1 MVTIGRLIADAGGLR
16 AIPPRLDNRG
26 RMKRPRPKKPR
37 KPKGFRAQRPGEVLA
52 LDTVIAIRDG
62 VRRTLFGC
70 LDQRSRFA
78 PALVTPGFSSK
89 RAGDFFDLALG
100 LFPGRVGR
108 VLSDNGSE
116 FEGAFARLLKAK
128 GIGRCYTYPWS
139 PKKNA
144 HLGRF
149 GRTVQEEF
157 LIHHEDL
164 HGEHGGVGGSK
175 WCDRMCRAVGIA
187 SSCRA
192 RSVPVGIVV
201 CGRVS

>member
-37 KPKGFRAQRPGEVLA
+37 QPKGFRAQRPGEVLA

-62 VRRTLFGC
+62 VRRYLFGC
-70 LDQRSRFA
+70 LDLRSRFA
-78 PALVTPGFSSK
+78 LALVTPGFSSK
-89 RAGDFFDLALG
+89 RASDFFDLALG
-100 LFPGRVGR
+100 LFPGRVDR

-128 GIGRCYTYPWS
+128 GIGRYYTYPRS
-139 PKKNA
+139 PKRNA
-144 HLGRF
+144 HMERF
-149 GRTVQEEF
+149 NRTVQKEF

-164 HGEHGGVGGSK
+164 LWG
-175 WCDRMCRAVGIA
+175 DRADLALLNGNLA
-187 SSCRA
+187 
-192 RSVPVGIVV
+192 G
-201 CGRVS
+201 